1 MSKRRELNWIAIG
14 TMWAML
20 CMISFV
26 TNIAAPFGNI
36 WTTHYEWAGMAGNLM
51 NFVAYLF
58 MGVPA
63 GALVVRYGYKRT
75 VLIALAVG
83 AVGMGLQLLSGYVGA
98 ETDIMTLA
106 NASIQLNFLI
116 YLLGALVCGFC
127 VCILNTSVTPMIN
140 LLGGGGKV
148 GYQLIQAGG
157 TINSLVGMTAPMATG
172 ILIGT
177 LTKESAIG
185 DVAPLCLVAMSIFI
199 VALVLVSIIRID
211 EPQGD
216 LSKET
221 FRYSPLR
228 FRHFRLGALAIF
240 CYVGTEVGI
249 PSEMN
254 AWISH
259 LTDAI
264 GLPIEGSAAVAG
276 SLAAA
281 YWFMMMVGRFLST
294 FITSVVSPR
303 MQMNV
308 ACITAII
315 LLLVAQVTDDMQIH
329 VFSANVPLS
338 CLFIVLCGL
347 CTAVMWAAIFN
358 LATEDLGKYTA
369 KASGI
374 FMTMVVGGGIM
385 PFIQES
391 VLRPQVG
398 YLGSYALVIAMLFY
412 ILYYSLWGSRNIDHE
427 LLAAENET
435 NN

>member
-1 MSKRRELNWIAIG
+1 MKKLNWIAIV

-36 WTTHYEWAGMAGNLM
+36 WTTHYEWAGMVGNLM
-51 NFVAYLF
+51 NFVAYLI

-63 GALVVRYGYKRT
+63 GALLIRFGYKNC
-75 VLIALAVG
+75 VLIALGVG
-83 AVGMGLQLLSGYVGA
+83 ALGMGTQLLSSYVGEA
-98 ETDIMTLA
+98 TPVVEIAGSMVA
-106 NASIQLNFLI
+106 LNFFI
-116 YLLGALVCGFC
+116 YLLGALICGFS

-157 TINSLVGMTAPMATG
+157 TINSLVGTLAPWVTG
-172 ILIGT
+172 LLIGT
-177 LTKESAIG
+177 LTAKTTIG
-185 DVAPLCLVAMSIFI
+185 DVAPLCLIAMSIFI
-199 VALVLVSIIRID
+199 TALIIVSFIRIE

-216 LSKET
+216 LSRET
-221 FRYSPLR
+221 FKYTPLH

-259 LTDAI
+259 LTDAM
-264 GLPIEGSAAVAG
+264 GHPIEGTAAVAG
-276 SLAAA
+276 SLAGL
-281 YWFMMMVGRFLST
+281 YWLMMMVGRGLST
-294 FITSVVSPR
+294 FITQIASPR
-303 MQMNV
+303 TQMNF
-308 ACITAII
+308 ACIFGIV
-315 LLLVAQVTDDMQIH
+315 LLLLAQVTGTLAFPVSGVD
-329 VFSANVPLS
+329 VPVS
-338 CLFIVLCGL
+338 CICLILCGL

-358 LATEDLGKYTA
+358 LATNGLGKYTA

-385 PFIQES
+385 PLLQES
-391 VLRPQVG
+391 VIRPSIG
-398 YLGSYALVIAMLFY
+398 YLHSYVLVIGMLLY
-412 ILYYSLWGSRNIDHE
+412 ILYYSIWGSRAREKDLQDAKE
-427 LLAAENET
+427 
-435 NN
+435 

>member
-1 MSKRRELNWIAIG
+1 MKLNWIAIV

-36 WTTHYEWAGMAGNLM
+36 WTIRYEWAGMAGNLM
-51 NFVAYLF
+51 NFIAYAI

-75 VLIALAVG
+75 VLIALGVG
-83 AVGMGLQLLSGYVGA
+83 AVGMGLQLLSGYVG
-98 ETDIMTLA
+98 DDTLLFSLT
-106 NASIQLNFLI
+106 ASGCPVFLNFVL

-140 LLGGGGKV
+140 LLGGGGNR

-157 TINSLVGMTAPMATG
+157 TINSFVGMMAPMATG

-177 LTKESAIG
+177 LTKDTAIG
-185 DVAPLCLVAMSIFI
+185 DVAPLCLVAMCIFV
-199 VALVLVSIIRID
+199 VALVVVSCIRID

-240 CYVGTEVGI
+240 CYVGTEVGL

-254 AWISH
+254 AWVSH
-259 LTDAI
+259 LTDAA
-264 GLPIEGSAAVAG
+264 GLPIEGTAAVAG

-281 YWFMMMVGRFLST
+281 YWAMMMVGRFVCTLISKR
-294 FITSVVSPR
+294 VSPR
-303 MQMNV
+303 SQMNF
-308 ACITAII
+308 ACVLALA
-315 LLLVAQVTDDMQIH
+315 LLTVAQSTGNVSFGVSGID
-329 VFSANVPLS
+329 VPLS
-338 CLFIVLCGL
+338 CLFIMLCGL

-358 LATEDLGKYTA
+358 LATEGLGKYTA

-374 FMTMVVGGGIM
+374 FMAMVVGGGIM
-385 PFIQES
+385 PFVQES
-391 VLRPQVG
+391 VLRPAMG
-398 YLGSYALVIAMLFY
+398 YLGSYVLIMGMLLY
-412 ILYYSLWGSRNIDHE
+412 ILYYSVWGSRNRDAE
-427 LLAAENET
+427 LLAAENNLT
-435 NN
+435 D